1 MYLAV
6 VMSIENPMSSTNL
19 NKLNTEGN
27 RRLKEPEID
36 TMKKTEDL
44 HYW

>member
-6 VMSIENPMSSTNL
+6 VVSIENPMSSTNL
-19 NKLNTEGN
+19 NKLNSEGK
-27 RRLKEPEID
+27 RRFKEPEID

-44 HYW
+44 HY